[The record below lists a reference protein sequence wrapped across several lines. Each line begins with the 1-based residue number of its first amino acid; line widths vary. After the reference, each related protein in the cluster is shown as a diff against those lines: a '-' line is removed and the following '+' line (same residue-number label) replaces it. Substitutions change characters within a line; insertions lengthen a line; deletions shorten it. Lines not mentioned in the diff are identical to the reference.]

1 MPSSLPLLALGLCLL
16 HTEIAAGI
24 SLSWGNVSLFN
35 VNFKTPPFL
44 GRSIA
49 LDSNLRV
56 ENSVDPNIEEDSHLN
71 TYGLIHKYG
80 YPAENHTVETDD
92 GYILTLHRIARPGA
106 TPVLLVHGLLDSSAT
121 WVLMGPNKGLGKL
134 KFDWRLIHT
143 DCAALS
149 KGYLLYD
156 QGYDVW
162 MANVRGNTYSRKHVK
177 YSTHHAKFWDF
188 TFHEMGKHDIP
199 STIDYVLNYTKV
211 SQLHYIGHSQ
221 GTVVFWIMASERPE
235 YMDKILFMQALAPV
249 AFLKHCRSPVVNFLA
264 QWHLSVSFVLKLIGV
279 HEFLPNNE
287 FISMFNRFVCDE
299 TTFTKE
305 ICSNV
310 IFLTT
315 GFDKLQLN
323 ETMLPVVVGHSP
335 AGASTKQMQHYG
347 QLDRSGAFRQ
357 FDYGWLRNHWVYGT
371 IDPPSYRLENVRA
384 KVALYYGQNDWLAP
398 PEDVEMLHSR
408 LPNVVSKYLVDDKE
422 FNHLDFIWGIDARD
436 LLWDRM
442 LENMRLHENS
452 V

>member
-1 MPSSLPLLALGLCLL
+1 MSAKLLIVALSLCLL
-16 HTEIAAGI
+16 QSGSVEGI
-24 SLSWGNVSLFN
+24 SLSLGDITLFN
-35 VNFKTPPFL
+35 VNFKTPTFL
-44 GRSIA
+44 GRSVA
-49 LDSNLRV
+49 VDSNVRLA
-56 ENSVDPNIEEDSHLN
+56 NDVDPNIQEDSHLN
-71 TYGLIHKYG
+71 TYNLIKKYG
-80 YPAENHTVETDD
+80 YPAENHTLQTDD

-121 WVLMGPNKGLGKL
+121 WVMMGPNKGL
-134 KFDWRLIHT
+134 
-143 DCAALS
+143 
-149 KGYLLYD
+149 GYLLYD

-199 STIDYVLNYTKV
+199 ATIDYILNATEV

-221 GTVVFWIMASERPE
+221 GTVVFWIMASEKPE
-235 YMDKILFMQALAPV
+235 YMDKIILMQGLAPV

-264 QWHLSVSFVLKLIGV
+264 EWHLSVSLVLKLIGV
-279 HEFLPNNE
+279 HEFLPKNE
-287 FISMFNRFVCDE
+287 FISMFNRIICDE
-299 TTFTKE
+299 TTITKE

-323 ETMLPVVVGHSP
+323 ETMLPVIVGHSP
-335 AGASTKQMQHYG
+335 AGASTKQMQHFG
-347 QLDRSGAFRQ
+347 QLNRSGGFRQ
-357 FDYGWLRNHWVYGT
+357 YDHGWLRNHWIYGT
-371 IDPPSYRLENVRA
+371 IEPPSYHLENVRA

-398 PEDVEMLHSR
+398 PEDVEMLYR
-408 LPNVVSKYLVDDKE
+408 KLPNVVEKYLVDDKE
-422 FNHLDFIWGIDARD
+422 FNHLDFIWGIDARE

-442 LENMRLHENS
+442 LEIMRNNENS
-452 V
+452 VI

>member
-1 MPSSLPLLALGLCLL
+1 MREMSGNILLAVVCLCLIQ
-16 HTEIAAGI
+16 TRIAA
-24 SLSWGNVSLFN
+24 SLSFSWDNLSLFN
-35 VNFKTPPFL
+35 VNFKTPTIL

-49 LDSNLRV
+49 MDSNLRV
-56 ENSVDPNIEEDSHLN
+56 ENEVDPNIDEDSHLN

-106 TPVLLVHGLLDSSAT
+106 IPVLLVHGLLDSSAT
-121 WVLMGPNKGLGKL
+121 WVMMGPNK
-134 KFDWRLIHT
+134 
-143 DCAALS
+143 AL
-149 KGYLLYD
+149 GYLLYD

-199 STIDYVLNYTKV
+199 STIDYVLNYTGV
-211 SQLHYIGHSQ
+211 SQIHYIGHSQ

-235 YMDKILFMQALAPV
+235 YMDKIILMQALAPV
-249 AFLKHCRSPVVNFLA
+249 AYLKHCRSPVVNFLA
-264 QWHLSVSFVLKLIGV
+264 EWHLSLVLKLIGV
-279 HEFLPNNE
+279 HEFLPKNE
-287 FISMFNRFVCDE
+287 FITMFNRIVCDE
-299 TTFTKE
+299 TTITKE

-323 ETMLPVVVGHSP
+323 ETMLPVIVGHSP
-335 AGASTKQMQHYG
+335 AGASTKQMQHFG
-347 QLDRSGAFRQ
+347 QLNRSGAFRQ
-357 FDYGWLRNHWVYGT
+357 FDHGWLRNHWIYGT
-371 IDPPSYRLENVRA
+371 LEPPSYQLQNVKA

-408 LPNVVSKYLVDDKE
+408 LPNVITKYLVDDKE
-422 FNHLDFIWGIDARD
+422 FNHLDFIWGIDAKE

-442 LENMRLHENS
+442 FETMKNEENS
-452 V
+452 VL

>member
-1 MPSSLPLLALGLCLL
+1 MSAKLLIVALSLCLL
-16 HTEIAAGI
+16 QSGIVVAI
-24 SLSWGNVSLFN
+24 SLSLGDVTLFN
-35 VNFKTPPFL
+35 VNFKTPTFL
-44 GRSIA
+44 GRTVV
-49 LDSNLRV
+49 LDSNVRL
-56 ENSVDPNIEEDSHLN
+56 ETDVDPNIMEDSHLN
-71 TYGLIHKYG
+71 TFSLIKKYG
-80 YPAENHTVETDD
+80 YPAENHTLETDD

-121 WVLMGPNKGLGKL
+121 WVMMGPNKGL
-134 KFDWRLIHT
+134 
-143 DCAALS
+143 
-149 KGYLLYD
+149 GYLLYD

-188 TFHEMGKHDIP
+188 TFHEMGKHDMP
-199 STIDYVLNYTKV
+199 ATIDYILNSTEV

-235 YMDKILFMQALAPV
+235 YMDKIILMQALAPV

-264 QWHLSVSFVLKLIGV
+264 EWHLSLVLKLIGV
-279 HEFLPNNE
+279 HEFLPKNE
-287 FISMFNRFVCDE
+287 FISMFNRIICDE
-299 TTFTKE
+299 TTITKE

-323 ETMLPVVVGHSP
+323 ETMLPVIVGHSP

-347 QLDRSGAFRQ
+347 QLKRSEAFRQ
-357 FDYGWLRNHWVYGT
+357 YDHGWLRNHWIYGT
-371 IDPPSYRLENVRA
+371 IEPPSYHLENVQA

-398 PEDVEMLHSR
+398 PEDVEMLYSM
-408 LPNVVSKYLVDDKE
+408 LPNVVEKYLVENKD
-422 FNHLDFIWGIDARD
+422 FNHLDFIWGIDARE

-442 LENMRLHENS
+442 LEIMQNHENS
-452 V
+452 II